1 MAHDALPE
9 ILSAEKI
16 PEILIT
22 EIGKALTLKSFAM
35 LVDKPCDLEA
45 ALHSGLPA
53 SASDAI
59 TPFVLAGFQSSMGT
73 SFENLCISGS
83 SDCIG
88 FYRCISFRSCDYL
101 IVVRCIP
108 CKIVGYI
115 H

>member
-53 SASDAI
+53 SASDQYASSLGHSLCPQRKRRNGALRW
-59 TPFVLAGFQSSMGT
+59 TSRCRSPQRGPGLREVL
-73 SFENLCISGS
+73 GS
-83 SDCIG
+83 DMASD
-88 FYRCISFRSCDYL
+88 RMLHCDS
-101 IVVRCIP
+101 R
-108 CKIVGYI
+108 
-115 H
+115 

>member
-1 MAHDALPE
+1 MAHDALAE
-9 ILSAEKI
+9 ILTAEKV

-59 TPFVLAGFQSSMGT
+59 TPFVLAGLKAAWAQALKTCASQGPPIALASTGASSSEAAT
-73 SFENLCISGS
+73 ISS
-83 SDCIG
+83 WK
-88 FYRCISFRSCDYL
+88 
-101 IVVRCIP
+101 V
-108 CKIVGYI
+108 
-115 H
+115 